1 MLANGVIVDIK
12 TGKPVN
18 EKPEV
23 ENAEKQDAP
32 KSSTKKEKK

>member
-18 EKPEV
+18 EKPKEDEAEV
-23 ENAEKQDAP
+23 KQEET
-32 KSSTKKEKK
+32 KSTKRDKK